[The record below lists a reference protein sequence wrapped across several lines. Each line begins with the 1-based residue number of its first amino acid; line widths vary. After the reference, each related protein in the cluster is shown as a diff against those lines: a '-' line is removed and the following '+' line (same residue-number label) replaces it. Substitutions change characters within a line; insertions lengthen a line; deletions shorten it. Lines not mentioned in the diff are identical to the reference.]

1 MLSLNKKTQLKY
13 SFYYI
18 TFLLLLP
25 LASHAQKRGA
35 PPANTQTQAPIGFQ
49 ANDFDLQ
56 DSTDLLQDSILQV
69 VLDTSD
75 AIIPKPFNPFQNVL
89 Y

>member
-1 MLSLNKKTQLKY
+1 MMYNRKIPKHVMILS
-13 SFYYI
+13 
-18 TFLLLLP
+18 
-25 LASHAQKRGA
+25 
-35 PPANTQTQAPIGFQ
+35 ANTQTQAPIGFQ

-75 AIIPKPFNPFQNVL
+75 AIITKAFDPFSERFITYKTFKIPNFGLIVL
-89 Y
+89 I